1 MRMPAHSAI
10 KMGFTSARG
19 TISIKEW
26 CFGFRQMYVLS
37 ALGAQSSDRFQATMS
52 SKPAKSIRQPRYA
65 WLREC
70 LLNDI
75 NRGKYPVGSLLPAEN
90 QLAETY
96 GVSRQTVREAT
107 RKLAD
112 SGLIARHPG
121 IGTVVCA
128 EKTPAPYIAAL
139 GSLQELFEYTSTTRL
154 ELLSHLSVT
163 AGVKL
168 AESLGC
174 EPGSIWAELRARR
187 YATDQAAPISF
198 TKVYLRS
205 EFSGIKDRLRG
216 QHQSIY
222 TMLERY
228 YGQTIHAVKQEIEA
242 TVMPAEAA
250 KLLDVKARSPALH
263 MRRSY
268 SDKDGRLLAVSS
280 NLFAADRFR
289 LITFWD
295 KVSEQQP

>member
-1 MRMPAHSAI
+1 
-10 KMGFTSARG
+10 
-19 TISIKEW
+19 
-26 CFGFRQMYVLS
+26 
-37 ALGAQSSDRFQATMS
+37 MS
-52 SKPAKSIRQPRYA
+52 SKSPKSVRQPRYA

-121 IGTVVCA
+121 IGTIVCA
-128 EKTPAPYIAAL
+128 EKAPSPYIAAL
-139 GSLQELFEYTSTTRL
+139 GSLQELFEFTNTTRL
-154 ELLSHLSVT
+154 ELLGHTAVT
-163 AGVKL
+163 ASEKL
-168 AESLGC
+168 AETLGC
-174 EPGSIWAELRARR
+174 ETGSAWTELRARR
-187 YATDQAAPISF
+187 YATDQVAPISF
-198 TKVYLRS
+198 TKVYLRP
-205 EFSGIKDRLRG
+205 EFADIKDRLRG

-228 YGQTIHAVKQEIEA
+228 HGLTIHAVKQEIEA
-242 TVMPAEAA
+242 TVMPVEAA

-263 MRRSY
+263 MRRFY
-268 SDKDGRLLAVSS
+268 FDQDGRLLAVSS
-280 NLFAADRFR
+280 NLYAADRFR
-289 LITFWD
+289 LVTFWD
-295 KVSEQQP
+295 KEKDQ

>member
-1 MRMPAHSAI
+1 
-10 KMGFTSARG
+10 
-19 TISIKEW
+19 
-26 CFGFRQMYVLS
+26 
-37 ALGAQSSDRFQATMS
+37 MS
-52 SKPAKSIRQPRYA
+52 SKPAKPIRQPRYA

-75 NRGKYPVGSLLPAEN
+75 NRGKYPVGSLLPPEN

-128 EKTPAPYIAAL
+128 ENTPSPYVAAL
-139 GSLQELFEYTSTTRL
+139 GSLQELFEYTNTTRL
-154 ELLSHLSVT
+154 ELLGHTSVIADT
-163 AGVKL
+163 KL

-174 EPGSIWAELRARR
+174 EPGSAWAELRARR
-187 YATDQAAPISF
+187 YATDQVAPISF
-198 TKVYLRS
+198 TKVYLRP

-222 TMLERY
+222 AMLERY
-228 YGQTIHAVKQEIEA
+228 YGETVHAVKQEIEA
-242 TVMPAEAA
+242 TVMPVDAA

-268 SDKDGRLLAVSS
+268 SDKNGRLLAVSS
-280 NLFAADRFR
+280 NLYAADRFR
-289 LITFWD
+289 LITLWD
-295 KVSEQQP
+295 KGNTQ